1 MTSGCRRNPFI
12 DGRLPLCRLFSEVSW
27 GRLFVRAPTRG
38 LQLLLGSQ
46 TDRCQSVPEGPYVLH
61 PWPALGRAHL
71 GEYEHRG
78 GMTWY
83 SLIPSLDPCCWPDR
97 D

>member
-46 TDRCQSVPEGPYVLH
+46 TDRCQSVPEGSYVLH
-61 PWPALGRAHL
+61 PWPALERAQL
-71 GEYEHRG
+71 GEYE
-78 GMTWY
+78 
-83 SLIPSLDPCCWPDR
+83 
-97 D
+97 